1 MSDFVTLKSNS
12 DFRRLYNRGKAVT
25 DPALVVYY
33 SKNRAGICRIGITTS
48 KKIGNAVERNRSRRL
63 LKEAFRSVC
72 PQVIP
77 QYDIVIVARS
87 KTKYVKSTRLAEIML
102 EIFRDQGML
111 APEGELLR
119 IGVHPA
125 HRRRGVGGALMR
137 CFLNE
142 AAKRGCTEIFLE
154 VRADNEGAIALY
166 HMLGFEQVGIRRRF
180 YRAPIED
187 ALVMIKRLI

>member
-1 MSDFVTLKSNS
+1 MSDFVTLKNNP
-12 DFRRLYNRGKAVT
+12 DFRRLYNRGISIT
-25 DPALVVYY
+25 NPALVIYY

-111 APEGELLR
+111 APEGE
-119 IGVHPA
+119 
-125 HRRRGVGGALMR
+125 
-137 CFLNE
+137 E
-142 AAKRGCTEIFLE
+142 E
-154 VRADNEGAIALY
+154 
-166 HMLGFEQVGIRRRF
+166 
-180 YRAPIED
+180 
-187 ALVMIKRLI
+187 